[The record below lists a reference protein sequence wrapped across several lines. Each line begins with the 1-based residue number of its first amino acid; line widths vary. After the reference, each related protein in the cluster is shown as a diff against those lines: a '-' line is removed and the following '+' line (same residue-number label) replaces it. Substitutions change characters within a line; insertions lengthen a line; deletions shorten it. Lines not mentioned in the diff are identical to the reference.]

1 MLAPSQGTAMFYFYT
16 TELGFT
22 SEFLGK
28 LRFFQA
34 FGHIFSVLV
43 YNRRL
48 KEVSFKRIFAYSTFA
63 YFLCSFL
70 SLILVTRENVRL
82 GLPDKPFC
90 LADTILIHIVGEL
103 NTLPILVLA
112 CKICP
117 SNIEGTM
124 YALLMSTINLG

>member
-1 MLAPSQGTAMFYFYT
+1 M
-16 TELGFT
+16 
-22 SEFLGK
+22 
-28 LRFFQA
+28 
-34 FGHIFSVLV
+34 
-43 YNRRL
+43 
-48 KEVSFKRIFAYSTFA
+48 
-63 YFLCSFL
+63 
-70 SLILVTRENVRL
+70 

>member
-1 MLAPSQGTAMFYFYT
+1 MFYFYT
-16 TELGFT
+16 GNLGFT

-34 FGHIFSVLV
+34 FGHIFSVLL
-43 YNRRL
+43 YNRKL
-48 KEVSFKRIFAYSTFA
+48 KEVSFKKIFAYSTIG
-63 YFLCSFL
+63 YFVCSFMTL
-70 SLILVTRENVRL
+70 VLVTRENVRI

-90 LADTILIHIVGEL
+90 LTDTVIVHIIGEL

-117 SNIEGTM
+117 SNIEGK
-124 YALLMSTINLG
+124 S